1 MTVRKEDTVF
11 HSVSA
16 QINAQFLSKDV
27 HANQVNV
34 FQLVHATNRDELVF
48 HSYAQI
54 VSKMN
59 GKFSRIIVAK
69 TIN

>member
-1 MTVRKEDTVF
+1 MTVRKEDIVF

-16 QINAQFLSKDV
+16 QISAQFLSKDV

-34 FQLVHATNRDELVF
+34 FLLVHATNRDELAF